1 MSDPSP
7 SRVIAEPAGA
17 PVAPRRRAFRPEL
30 QGLRA
35 LAALLVVVY
44 HVWLDRVSGGVDVF
58 FVISGFLITGQL
70 YRASSRGRIEFRR
83 TWGRMVTR
91 LLPAALTVLTV
102 TMVVAV
108 LVLPEHRWMATA
120 REVVASALFF
130 ENWQLAATS
139 ADYFAQ
145 HSTAS
150 VTQHFWSLSIQGQF
164 YLVWPLLVAFV
175 ALLARRAGW
184 TLHRS
189 LVAALAVAFAVSL
202 SYSVWL
208 TATDQPLAYFHSA
221 TRVWEFALG
230 GLVALTIDAISL
242 PRTVRIAAGWAG
254 VAALVSCGIVLRVGS
269 SFPGYAALWPTM
281 AAVLVLVAGSTGS
294 RFGADR
300 LLSARPLVRMGDWSY
315 ALYLWHWP
323 LLVFFL
329 VASEKDTVGVGE
341 GAVVI
346 GVSVVLAVLT
356 HRFVEQPAR
365 SARLVTATP
374 WGAYRFGALVLVP
387 VLLASGGWQWVTAQ
401 RASFTV
407 AAEER
412 VHLGAQAVHSP
423 APLMDARKPVV
434 PPFAALPE
442 QFDSFGEEECRYSP
456 ENEELRICTVDPDG
470 EPIRRIVVVGDSHSQ
485 QYIAALRPI
494 VERRG
499 WQVVSMGKGG
509 CPFTTD
515 AVEEDCHAW
524 NDAVLGEIVETR
536 PDAVITMATRD
547 VRAGLT
553 EWTPPGY
560 VEQWQALHDAGIPVV
575 AIRDS
580 PRYDFEP
587 SECVQKHGA
596 DAPRCAGVRAD
607 LLSPHPPYLDME
619 GVPPT
624 VSFLD
629 FSDYFCDAQT
639 CPPVIGNVLVYLDD
653 NHVTATYLETMSPI
667 VETRLVEAL
676 RWQGDPS
683 PGPDE

>member
-1 MSDPSP
+1 MSVPLPPRMSADPVP
-7 SRVIAEPAGA
+7 TR
-17 PVAPRRRAFRPEL
+17 PRKFRPEL

-70 YRASSRGRIEFRR
+70 YRASSRGRIDFRR
-83 TWGRMVTR
+83 MWGRMLTR
-91 LLPAALTVLTV
+91 LLPAALTVLLV
-102 TMVVAV
+102 TMAVAV
-108 LVLPEHRWMATA
+108 LVLPEHRWMQTA

-130 ENWQLAATS
+130 ENWQLVADS

-150 VTQHFWSLSIQGQF
+150 LAQHFWSLSIQGQF
-164 YLVWPLLVAFV
+164 YLVWPLLVAMV

-184 TLHRS
+184 TLRRS
-189 LVAALAVAFAVSL
+189 LVTALAVTFALSL
-202 SYSVWL
+202 AYSVWL
-208 TATDQPLAYFHSA
+208 TATNQPLAYFHSA

-230 GLVALTIDAISL
+230 GLTALTIDAVRV
-242 PRTVRIAAGWAG
+242 PRVVRIVCGWVG
-254 VAALVSCGIVLRVGS
+254 VLALVSCGLVLQVGTV
-269 SFPGYAALWPTM
+269 FPGYAALWPTL
-281 AAVLVLVAGSTGS
+281 AAVLVLVAGATDS
-294 RFGADR
+294 RIGADR
-300 LLSARPLVRMGDWSY
+300 FLSARPLVRMGDLSY
-315 ALYLWHWP
+315 TLYLWHWP
-323 LLVFFL
+323 ILLFFL
-329 VASEKDTVGVGE
+329 TARDQETVSVVE

-365 SARLVTATP
+365 NARMATATP
-374 WGAYRFGALVLVP
+374 WGAYRFGILALLP
-387 VLLASGGWQWVTAQ
+387 VLLAAGSWQLVTAQ

-407 AAEER
+407 AAEENET
-412 VHLGAQAVHSP
+412 LGAQALRTR
-423 APLMDARKPVV
+423 APLVDAAKPVL
-434 PPFAALPE
+434 PPYAALPD
-442 QFDSFGEEECRYSP
+442 QFDSFGDEECRYSP
-456 ENEELRICTVDPDG
+456 KNEELRICTVDPVG
-470 EPIRRIVVVGDSHSQ
+470 EPVRRVVVVGDSHSQ

-494 VERRG
+494 VDRRS
-499 WQVVSMGKGG
+499 WQVISMGKGG

-515 AVEEDCHAW
+515 AGEEDCRAW
-524 NDAVLGEIVETR
+524 NAAALQEIIETR

-547 VRAGLT
+547 VRVGLT

-560 VEQWQALHDAGIPVV
+560 VEQWRALDAAGIPVV

-596 DAPRCAGVRAD
+596 DAPRCSGVRAE
-607 LLSPHPPYLDME
+607 LLAPEPPYAGLDD
-619 GVPPT
+619 VPPN

-629 FSDYFCDAQT
+629 FSDYFCNAET
-639 CPPVIGNVLVYLDD
+639 CPPVIGNVLVYMDD
-653 NHVTATYLETMSPI
+653 NHVTATYLETMSSI

-676 RWQGDPS
+676 RWEDDPS
-683 PGPDE
+683 GGPDR